1 MDNLS
6 KFSEQLDSLMFEREL
21 TPFQLAQIIGV
32 DATCI
37 ARYLHGERKPS
48 VENLVKLADYFQCT
62 TDFLLGREDENYCTT
77 FYPCPPFAEQL
88 LILKQHF
95 NCPWWHFY
103 KKAHVASSRLFDWK
117 NGSHIP
123 TIDSAINL
131 ANGFDCTV
139 DFIIGRTR
147 S

>member
-6 KFSEQLDSLMFEREL
+6 KFPEQLDLLMFEREL
-21 TPFQLAQIIGV
+21 TPMQLAQSVGV

-37 ARYLHGERKPS
+37 ARYLHGQRKPS
-48 VENLVKLADYFQCT
+48 VDMLVQLADFFQCT
-62 TDFLLGREDENYCTT
+62 TDFLLGREDENYRTT
-77 FYPCPPFAEQL
+77 FYPCPPFAEQ
-88 LILKQHF
+88 IYVLKEHF
-95 NCPWWHFY
+95 GCPWWHFY
-103 KKAHVASSRLFDWK
+103 TKAKVAASRIYDWK
-117 NGSHIP
+117 NGSHVP
-123 TIDSAINL
+123 TIDAVINM